1 MGATSDCHVTRP
13 VFQSMSVLPNI
24 RGHTQTSQRGRGR
37 AVDHPVLS
45 LACLAGRQFES
56 PRRDQ
61 VPDVPLT
68 QDDRPPAGQRPAR
81 YRGRLRRGC
90 PVAGGLDAGA
100 AVPTPPSGMSDAGIA
115 GNHAPGDGDIGPA
128 PRPRTRPTVVKGYG
142 SGGGHDGT
150 RGCGPLPV
158 RGRAAGWPLPC
169 YRVQRGVLV
178 RSQRLARM
186 AGGAVPHQRH
196 RPGAVAGQPLA
207 GGGHSSRRR
216 VPGLRPAVGEFARR
230 PGNDGDRAGRGDP
243 HPARIGASPRAVR
256 SGIGAPAG

>member
-1 MGATSDCHVTRP
+1 MPPTYTFTARERGAGPR
-13 VFQSMSVLPNI
+13 I
-24 RGHTQTSQRGRGR
+24 RGTPEWHANPGPITQREFDPPGRRIPDIRSHTQTSQRGRGR
-37 AVDHPVLS
+37 ADHPVLS

-81 YRGRLRRGC
+81 YRGRLRRGR
-90 PVAGGLDAGA
+90 PVAGGLDAVHSRADA
-100 AVPTPPSGMSDAGIA
+100 AVWHVGRRHRREPCA
-115 GNHAPGDGDIGPA
+115 GDGDIGPA
-128 PRPRTRPTVVKGYG
+128 PRSRTRPTVVEGYG

-150 RGCGPLPV
+150 RGCGPLPA

-169 YRVQRGVLV
+169 CRVQRGVLV

-216 VPGLRPAVGEFARR
+216 VPGLRPAVGEFAR
-230 PGNDGDRAGRGDP
+230 
-243 HPARIGASPRAVR
+243 
-256 SGIGAPAG
+256 